1 MSSATSA
8 YAQIARPVKFFLVV
22 TDLSGL
28 VIDDLHTVTTKDPA
42 VAAPTGLYSGLYPIN
57 VDRTS
62 LLKDLGRQIVYYNSS
77 IPGSP
82 VRAVYRQVIEV
93 LGAAT
98 EGNRLPPLP
107 FYVKVFDA
115 AGTGVNVVR
124 TG

>member
-28 VIDDLHTVTTKDPA
+28 VIDDLNTVTTKDPA
-42 VAAPTGLYSGLYPIN
+42 VAAPTGLYKSLIPLTIN
-57 VDRTS
+57 ATS
-62 LLKDLGRQIVYYNSS
+62 LLKDLGRQIVYYNST

-82 VRAVYRQVIEV
+82 VRAVYRQVIEMS
-93 LGAAT
+93 GATT
-98 EGNRLPPLP
+98 EGYVLPPAP